1 MAGIKIRVL
10 SIGAL
15 ITILSLTGCKND
27 LQTYIDSFIVGPK
40 SIARVTA
47 TGAADFGF
55 SVDADGDY
63 MITGAPAEKNNTTH
77 EEAAYI
83 YHRKADGT
91 WDSGF
96 KLPQPADWTAGDRY
110 GYAVA
115 IYGDYAAV
123 GAPNKD
129 VSGTNEAGTV
139 YLYKRT
145 DVNTWVFNAKYKAD
159 DAGDSIREFG
169 WFGFS
174 LAMDGS
180 WLLIGSPQVDKN
192 DNQTDDY
199 GAVYAFRNISGWSY
213 ADKLTANTDVQEG
226 AQFGYS
232 VDINEGYAVVGAPFE
247 KKTVDATEY
256 SKVGAVYLFSSLV
269 DNWDNKERITADD
282 WNSGGSSPA
291 ANQNLFGLSVSLTAD
306 FLAVSAPN
314 KTVGGVDFAGSVYV
328 YKAEN
333 GTWNTVP
340 LHLSVDT
347 PVTGDFY
354 GAAVVLR
361 KETLIIS
368 SSFRDT
374 DNVTDTGNAYIYKNA
389 TGTNNWY
396 FQKNLLP
403 QEPQENTYFGKAV
416 TIADG
421 FIAVGACHT
430 YEYFDKGA
438 VYIFE

>member
-1 MAGIKIRVL
+1 MAGIKIRALSVGVL
-10 SIGAL
+10 ISIL
-15 ITILSLTGCKND
+15 LLSGCKND
-27 LQTYIDSFIVGPK
+27 LQTYINSFIVGPESSAK
-40 SIARVTA
+40 VTK
-47 TGAADFGF
+47 TDSADFGF
-55 SVDADGDY
+55 SVAADGDY
-63 MITGAPAEKNNTTH
+63 MITGSPAEKNNATH

-83 YHRKADGT
+83 YHRKADGA

-123 GAPNKD
+123 GAPFKSVD
-129 VSGTNEAGTV
+129 DGGVKTEAGTV

-145 DVNTWVFNAKYKAD
+145 DVNTWELNHEYTLIDAEGTGVLE
-159 DAGDSIREFG
+159 AGDE
-169 WFGFS
+169 FGFS

-180 WLLIGSPQVDKN
+180 WLLIGSIKANYFATSDC
-192 DNQTDDY
+192 
-199 GAVYAFRNISGWSY
+199 GAVYAFRYVDGWSY
-213 ADKLTANTDVQEG
+213 ADKLTANADVQAG

-232 VDINEGYAVVGAPFE
+232 VDTNEGYAVVGAPFE
-247 KKTVDATEY
+247 N
-256 SKVGAVYLFSSLV
+256 SKVGAVYLFSLRN
-269 DNWDNKERITADD
+269 DNWENKERIFADD
-282 WNSGGSSPA
+282 WNNSDSA
-291 ANQNLFGLSVSLTAD
+291 TDKNTDVFGLSVSLTAD

-314 KTVGGVDFAGSVYV
+314 KTVGDVDFAGSVYV

-333 GTWNTVP
+333 GTWNTTP
-340 LHLSVDT
+340 LNISVAD
-347 PVTGDFY
+347 PVEWDAY
-354 GAAVVLR
+354 GIAVVLR

-368 SSFRDT
+368 SPFRDT
-374 DNVTDTGNAYIYKNA
+374 DNITDTGTAYIYKNA
-389 TGTNNWY
+389 SGTNNWY
-396 FQKNLLP
+396 LQKNLLP
-403 QEPQENTYFGKAV
+403 QDVPENTYFGKAL

>member
-1 MAGIKIRVL
+1 MAGIKIRALSVGVL
-10 SIGAL
+10 ISIL
-15 ITILSLTGCKND
+15 LLSGCKND
-27 LQTYIDSFIVGPK
+27 LQTYINSFIVGPK
-40 SIARVTA
+40 SSAKVTKTDSA
-47 TGAADFGF
+47 NFGF

-63 MITGAPAEKNNTTH
+63 MITGSPAEKNNSTH

-83 YHRKADGT
+83 YHRNADGT

-96 KLPQPADWTAGDRY
+96 KLADGTPGDRY
-110 GYAVA
+110 GYSVA

-129 VSGTNEAGTV
+129 VSGMTEAGTV

-145 DVNTWVFNAKYKAD
+145 DVNTWVLNNKYTAD
-159 DAGDSIREFG
+159 APVDSLREYG

-174 LAMDGS
+174 LSMDGS

-192 DNQTDDY
+192 HIQTNDY

-213 ADKLTANTDVQEG
+213 ADKLTANADVQAG

-232 VDINEGYAVVGAPFE
+232 VDTNEGYAVVGAPFE
-247 KKTVDATEY
+247 N
-256 SKVGAVYLFSSLV
+256 SKVGAVYLFSLRN
-269 DNWDNKERITADD
+269 DNWENKERIFADD
-282 WNSGGSSPA
+282 WNKSDSTTDK
-291 ANQNLFGLSVSLTAD
+291 NTDVFGLSVSLTAD

-333 GTWNTVP
+333 GTWNTTP
-340 LHLSVDT
+340 LNISVAD
-347 PVTGDFY
+347 PVEWDAY
-354 GAAVVLR
+354 GVAVVLR
-361 KETLIIS
+361 KETLLIS
-368 SSFRDT
+368 SPFRDT
-374 DNVTDTGNAYIYKNA
+374 GNVTDTGTAYIYKNA
-389 TGTNNWY
+389 SGTNNWY
-396 FQKNLLP
+396 LQKNLLP
-403 QEPQENTYFGKAV
+403 QDVPENTYFGKAL
-416 TIADG
+416 TIAEG